1 MSGTQFVNAQLPE
14 EKKDLITR
22 LVGTGSEA
30 SGNWERGWCELGARL
45 VGTGSEASGNWERG

>member
-1 MSGTQFVNAQLPE
+1 M
-14 EKKDLITR
+14 R

-30 SGNWERGWCELGARL
+30 SGNWEQGEWELGARL